1 MRRRNSVLIEQE
13 DLVIPA
19 GIDSLAAFRRWAFSD
34 AFPENGRIDYLAG
47 TIEADFSLEKL
58 HTHGLVKTEIAA
70 NLYGLIMKCDLGEV
84 FIDEARVSSEAASLS
99 VEPDIVVVL
108 WESLRAGRVRYGPG
122 YGRKGDSPYDTMEIE
137 GGPDLVV
144 EIVSDS
150 SVGKDTRRLP
160 RLYALAGVR
169 ELWLVDA
176 RREET
181 RFAIHTLAEGTFREV
196 EPDSRGRLA
205 SPLLGLSFRLL
216 RHLTPVGTFRYQL
229 EHGGS

>member
-1 MRRRNSVLIEQE
+1 MRRRNSVLVEQE

-34 AFPENGRIDYLAG
+34 EFPENGRIDYLAG
-47 TIEADFSLEKL
+47 TIEADFSLERL
-58 HTHGLVKTEIAA
+58 HTHGSAKAEIAA
-70 NLYGLIMKCDLGEV
+70 ELHSLIARRDLGEV

-99 VEPDIVVVL
+99 VEPDVVAVL
-108 WESLRAGRVRYGPG
+108 WESLRAGRVHYGPG

-144 EIVSDS
+144 EVVSDS
-150 SVGKDTRRLP
+150 SVGKDTQRLP

-176 RREET
+176 RREEL
-181 RFAIHTLAEGTFREV
+181 RFAIHTLVEGSYREV
-196 EPDSRGRLA
+196 EPNPQGRLA

-216 RHLTPVGTFRYQL
+216 RHLTPIGTFRYQL
-229 EHGGS
+229 EHGGT